1 MKDKAELE
9 AKDKLIDKQCLKVE
23 KFQQII
29 EDLQGSN
36 RQLEELL
43 QQKASE

>member
-9 AKDKLIDKQCLKVE
+9 AKDELIEKSCLKAE
-23 KFQQII
+23 NLQQTI

-43 QQKASE
+43 Q